1 MSLKNLDYWQ
11 AVMAACRPRL
21 RGLSRSEPMPTN
33 LVTDGGLLKRLTD
46 AARRGVSASERRQQ
60 RLSFVYGNLPRN
72 SGMTRH
78 DVERELARIDEQD
91 GKN

>member
-1 MSLKNLDYWQ
+1 
-11 AVMAACRPRL
+11 
-21 RGLSRSEPMPTN
+21 MPTN
-33 LVTDGGLLKRLTD
+33 LVTDTGLLDRL
-46 AARRGVSASERRQQ
+46 AAAAKRGVSADERRAQ

-78 DVERELARIDEQD
+78 EVERELARIDEQD